1 MKNLKT
7 VLALF
12 VLILLI
18 SGCSVV
24 PLGLSYSSTPLEK
37 SDGTPLKYE
46 VMGKAE
52 GGQGYFTLFGLIPFG
67 SPNLKEAIDDAAR
80 KLNGDALVNVRY
92 WYRVSN
98 YFIGTYSSIEVEG
111 DVVKIKQQKG
121 N

>member
-7 VLALF
+7 VLVLF
-12 VLILLI
+12 VVVLLI
-18 SGCSVV
+18 SGCSVI

-46 VMGKAE
+46 IVGKAE
-52 GGQGYFTLFGLIPFG
+52 GDQGYFTLFGLIPFG
-67 SPNLKEAIDDAAR
+67 SPDLSAAMNAATK

-98 YFIGTYSSIEVEG
+98 YLIGTYSSIEVEG
-111 DVVKIKQQKG
+111 DVIKINQQKG

>member
-1 MKNLKT
+1 MKNLKSVFT
-7 VLALF
+7 LF
-12 VLILLI
+12 VFILLI

-24 PLGLSYSSTPLEK
+24 PLGLSYSSSPLENN
-37 SDGTPLKYE
+37 DGSHRKYE
-46 VMGKAE
+46 VLGKAE
-52 GGQGYFTLFGLIPFG
+52 GSQGYFTLFSLIPFG
-67 SPNLKEAIDDAAR
+67 SPDLSVAISDATK

-111 DVVKIKQQKG
+111 DVIKFKQQKE